1 MCEGEIGSALDIGH
15 FLLTPPL
22 KPFTFNSYG
31 FPADR
36 IFYQVVEH
44 IPLSLISLSL
54 VINVALK

>member
-1 MCEGEIGSALDIGH
+1 MLEGEMVSAFDIGH
-15 FLLTPPL
+15 FLLTPL
-22 KPFTFNSYG
+22 KPFTFNIYE